1 MCKDLIW
8 NRKFI
13 DNNNDWWQ
21 FTLLYIT
28 SYRWWYSLVTVV
40 VICCFYFMFVQK
52 ESISFRNQIFS
63 ITNWS
68 WFDLCRYIFS
78 THTHTHT
85 MVHWL
90 ILFFFTFV
98 VSYMINKIWLL
109 WFNRWKYNSNGYRS
123 ISFNIDMIDL
133 SMKNPKKISKIFP
146 SLLASY
152 QYR

>member
-78 THTHTHT
+78 THTHTQ
-85 MVHWL
+85 WF
-90 ILFFFTFV
+90 IDWFYFFSLLSFP
-98 VSYMINKIWLL
+98 IWLTKL
-109 WFNRWKYNSNGYRS
+109 DYYGSIGKNIIPTVTVPYHS
-123 ISFNIDMIDL
+123 ISIW
-133 SMKNPKKISKIFP
+133 
-146 SLLASY
+146 
-152 QYR
+152 